1 MALSRKQRLQFWQIL
16 LVIGLSVWCLSKI
29 WVTAIVP
36 IEYSLPWLDIV
47 LNNAFFNKLLSSVV
61 LLINIITF
69 QRILV
74 KTALVNRDNLE
85 PLVIYLLVSL
95 MFPFLLLLPSLSL
108 IFVLMFFVGQKILAF
123 SGIENP
129 YSNFTIGLIVGI
141 LSLIYRPLIFL
152 LGFVFISYIVTKNFS
167 WKYFFIPILGAV
179 LAYVYYYAILYIF
192 DYNDWAQKFMLSFNH
207 AFSLRHFA
215 ELKNTPK
222 ILICASLYS
231 LLIIASM
238 VKTAINLDKEL
249 ISRRK
254 QLMVVLLSLLLTM
267 VLCLLFKDPQNLTF
281 TVFVL
286 LTVFQLALSV
296 DMFKYKVL
304 VYILLVGLCVVN
316 NMSLF

>member
-1 MALSRKQRLQFWQIL
+1 
-16 LVIGLSVWCLSKI
+16 
-29 WVTAIVP
+29 
-36 IEYSLPWLDIV
+36 
-47 LNNAFFNKLLSSVV
+47 
-61 LLINIITF
+61 
-69 QRILV
+69 
-74 KTALVNRDNLE
+74 
-85 PLVIYLLVSL
+85 
-95 MFPFLLLLPSLSL
+95 
-108 IFVLMFFVGQKILAF
+108 
-123 SGIENP
+123 
-129 YSNFTIGLIVGI
+129 
-141 LSLIYRPLIFL
+141 
-152 LGFVFISYIVTKNFS
+152 
-167 WKYFFIPILGAV
+167 
-179 LAYVYYYAILYIF
+179 
-192 DYNDWAQKFMLSFNH
+192 
-207 AFSLRHFA
+207 FSLRHFA